1 MKLHEKS
8 FLPLHNKIGPP
19 LDSQFFLRNTLK
31 VARELLGKGLFIRHS
46 SKLFLC
52 ELVEVE
58 AYLGACDEA
67 SHSFRGMTPR
77 NQSMFEEG
85 GTAYVYF
92 TYGFHFCLNVATE
105 KKGVGAAVLFR
116 AAIPLLGL
124 EEMQKNRKL
133 RGPLDPKKLLSGPAK
148 LTQALGINKA
158 FNGQKMNQAQFKIV
172 DLGRVLSKSAIGTSS
187 RIGISKGQE
196 HLYRFF
202 VKNSPWLS
210 RK

>member
-8 FLPLHNKIGPP
+8 FLPPHKIGPP
-19 LDSQFFLRNTLK
+19 LGPRFFQRKTLT
-31 VARELLGKGLFIRHS
+31 VARELLGKGLFVQNKS
-46 SKLFLC
+46 AAFLC

-58 AYLGACDEA
+58 AYLGVEDEA
-67 SHSFRGMTPR
+67 SHGFRGLTPR
-77 NQSMFEEG
+77 NQSMFAEG

-105 KKGVGAAVLFR
+105 KRGVGAAILFR
-116 AAIPLLGL
+116 AAIPLWGL
-124 EEMQKNRKL
+124 EEMQRNRKL
-133 RGPLDPKKLLSGPAK
+133 RGPLNPKKLLSGPAK
-148 LTQALGINKA
+148 LTQALGIDKT
-158 FNGQKMNQAQFKIV
+158 FDGQKMNQSQFKIV
-172 DLGRVLSKSAIGTSS
+172 DLGRVLSKSDIGSSS